1 MRPQPTLE
9 TENKKARIPPTH
21 VHELPRTDA
30 LRETIGKQVAQ
41 LCFQTHGQ
49 SLRAVVLTGSLARD
63 EATLVEEGKSWRL
76 LGDAEFLLIF
86 HTHASLPRTVAMGFL
101 RQNIETSISRFG
113 VTSEICVTAAYP
125 KYLRS
130 LRPSIFA
137 YELRN
142 CGKVVWG
149 DPEILTCIPS
159 FSSSDIPWEDGWRL
173 LSNRMVEQLEVLE
186 DLEQKP
192 KMLSSRLHYRTVKLY
207 LDMATSF
214 LLFAGEYAP
223 TYEERAQR
231 LRILAD
237 TQPADDKTPF
247 NLHQF
252 CDRVS
257 ECTQWKLSEIACDTA
272 SISQPIVERDS
283 TWWEEAVGYAQVLWG
298 WELALLTGS
307 TGEVGNQE
315 LLKRW
320 MNCQP
325 VYRHFEG
332 PGTDLTI
339 GLLPT
344 STFHAARDVT
354 VDGIEH
360 LANLPTEEVYATPDP
375 QRADGHV
382 RSTKPLVLADGTI
395 IRGLEVR
402 FENGRVAEID
412 AEQGAG
418 VMRGRA
424 AFDDGASRLG
434 E

>member
-1 MRPQPTLE
+1 MT
-9 TENKKARIPPTH
+9 ARIPPTLG
-21 VHELPRTDA
+21 HELAKTGA
-30 LRETIGKQVAQ
+30 LRETIGKQVAR
-41 LCFQTHGQ
+41 LCFQMHGE
-49 SLRAVVLTGSLARD
+49 SLQAVVLTGSLARD
-63 EATLVEEGKSWRL
+63 EATLVEEGKRWRL

-86 HTHASLPRTVAMGFL
+86 HTHASLPRTVAMGFM

-257 ECTQWKLSEIACDTA
+257 ECTQWKLSEIACDTS
-272 SISQPIVERDS
+272 SISQPIGERDS
-283 TWWEEAVGYAQVLWG
+283 TWWEEAVGYAQALWG

-325 VYRHFEG
+325 VYRHF
-332 PGTDLTI
+332 PGWLHVLRNQGWHRSWRNWPRWSRLAWRAAPRYWVYGAASEVFARLP
-339 GLLPT
+339 GLP
-344 STFHAARDVT
+344 
-354 VDGIEH
+354 
-360 LANLPTEEVYATPDP
+360 EEVGTGHTDTDWERL
-375 QRADGHV
+375 RAFLPVIPGSEKRAHLLGWG
-382 RSTKPLVLADGTI
+382 TLAKEIAWNYRTF
-395 IRGLEVR
+395 L
-402 FENGRVAEID
+402 AET
-412 AEQGAG
+412 
-418 VMRGRA
+418 V
-424 AFDDGASRLG
+424 S
-434 E
+434 

>member
-1 MRPQPTLE
+1 MA
-9 TENKKARIPPTH
+9 ARIPPTIGH
-21 VHELPRTDA
+21 GLARTDA

-63 EATLVEEGKSWRL
+63 EATLVEEKKDWRL

-86 HTHASLPRTVAMGFL
+86 HTRAPLPRTVAMGFL
-101 RQNIETSISRFG
+101 RQNIEASISRFG

-192 KMLSSRLHYRTVKLY
+192 KLLSSRLYYRTVKLY

-223 TYEERAQR
+223 TYKERAQR
-231 LRILAD
+231 LRMRAD
-237 TQPADDKTPF
+237 TQPADDKAPF
-247 NLHQF
+247 NLRQF

-257 ECTQWKLSEIACDTA
+257 ECTQWKVSGTALSNSRYLAPT
-272 SISQPIVERDS
+272 VELGFS
-283 TWWEEAVGYAQVLWG
+283 WWEEAVGYAQLLWR
-298 WELALLTGS
+298 WELACLAGS
-307 TGEVGNQE
+307 DGQAGNQE
-315 LLKRW
+315 LMEKWMKRQPISRRFRGWLRVVRDQGWDHGWKNWPHWAGLAWGASPRYRVYQAASEVFFQVPSLLKNAVEIQHVNVGWEKVRA
-320 MNCQP
+320 
-325 VYRHFEG
+325 
-332 PGTDLTI
+332 
-339 GLLPT
+339 LLPVVLEFGQ
-344 STFHAARDVT
+344 SQKLSDWRR
-354 VDGIEH
+354 
-360 LANLPTEEVYATPDP
+360 LAKEIAWNYKKFLVET
-375 QRADGHV
+375 
-382 RSTKPLVLADGTI
+382 RS
-395 IRGLEVR
+395 
-402 FENGRVAEID
+402 
-412 AEQGAG
+412 
-418 VMRGRA
+418 
-424 AFDDGASRLG
+424 
-434 E
+434 

>member
-1 MRPQPTLE
+1 MT
-9 TENKKARIPPTH
+9 ARIPPTLG
-21 VHELPRTDA
+21 HELAKTGA
-30 LRETIGKQVAQ
+30 LRETIGKQVAR
-41 LCFQTHGQ
+41 LCFQMHGE
-49 SLRAVVLTGSLARD
+49 SLQAVVLTGSLARD
-63 EATLVEEGKSWRL
+63 EATLVEEGKRWRL

-125 KYLRS
+125 NYLRS

-223 TYEERAQR
+223 TYKERAQR
-231 LRILAD
+231 LRMLAD
-237 TQPADDKTPF
+237 TQPADDKAPF
-247 NLHQF
+247 NLRQF
-252 CDRVS
+252 CDRVT
-257 ECTQWKLSEIACDTA
+257 ECTQWKLSEIACDTS
-272 SISQPIVERDS
+272 SISQPIGERDS
-283 TWWEEAVGYAQVLWG
+283 TWWEEAVGYAQALWG

-325 VYRHFEG
+325 VYRHF
-332 PGTDLTI
+332 PGWLHVLRNQGWHRSWRNWPRWSRLAWRAAPRYWVYGAASEVFARLP
-339 GLLPT
+339 GLP
-344 STFHAARDVT
+344 
-354 VDGIEH
+354 E
-360 LANLPTEEVYATPDP
+360 
-375 QRADGHV
+375 
-382 RSTKPLVLADGTI
+382 
-395 IRGLEVR
+395 
-402 FENGRVAEID
+402 
-412 AEQGAG
+412 GAG
-418 VMRGRA
+418 TGRTDTDWERLR
-424 AFDDGASRLG
+424 AFLPVIPGSEKRAHLLG
-434 E
+434 WGTLAKEIAWNYRTFLAETVS